1 MNIFEEYLKEITALI
16 LKNQKFLELK
26 DLNKFKGVTVE
37 VPPAEF
43 NFELSCNV
51 SLVLGKINKTNPKEL
66 ANKIK
71 YLIIKNLKV
80 FNSVE
85 IADQKFNEYLEGLT
99 YEDMYGTFNEETGNF
114 SGMVESFIGA
124 DGERKQIPYPPDKN
138 LDAVGILEALN
149 IDKETVGVSP
159 DYNVNDRTPFDI
171 RFFQNENFTGTDDFY
186 VEGRDV

>member
-85 IADQKFNEYLEGLT
+85 IAGPGFIIAVLSVLC
-99 YEDMYGTFNEETGNF
+99 
-114 SGMVESFIGA
+114 SGMVEVAASTFT
-124 DGERKQIPYPPDKN
+124 IP
-138 LDAVGILEALN
+138 
-149 IDKETVGVSP
+149 SH
-159 DYNVNDRTPFDI
+159 
-171 RFFQNENFTGTDDFY
+171 
-186 VEGRDV
+186 